1 MASVADEPESA
12 NGKYGVKLTRGPFVK
27 MEPNPLACSD
37 PTDPPTVVASPARA
51 FVDAARIT
59 VNTLNPLAAK
69 LIDAENNPNRGLTAQ
84 FFNALQQL
92 MMADIRRQL
101 VEIALTSDA
110 LAEHPHDPE
119 ASTSVAGVLLNQLAL
134 IFNGDDI
141 TSIRMRF
148 MRDPVEITQW
158 VHDATLRR
166 FF

>member
-1 MASVADEPESA
+1 MACVTAEPESA
-12 NGKYGVKLTRGPFVK
+12 NSKHVVKLTRGPFVK
-27 MEPNPLACSD
+27 LEPHPLACSN
-37 PTDPPTVVASPARA
+37 PTDLPTVVASSIRP
-51 FVDAARIT
+51 FVDAVRIT

-92 MMADIRRQL
+92 MLADVRRQL

-119 ASTSVAGVLLNQLAL
+119 DSTSVAGVLLNQLAL

-148 MRDPVEITQW
+148 MRDPVDITQW